1 MIEVTL
7 LLLIVSRFLL
17 VGIKT
22 GFNSLTRV
30 DLHQLAGRSALLED
44 LLDRRISYQFS
55 LATWGNLLLAAILLL
70 VLPMLSTM
78 NSYSY
83 LLLLILAIAYLAIE
97 KFLVSTVFFVNREWL
112 LVRLLV
118 VYRPFHYMVLIPLL
132 PAYLVAR
139 KLMVIEDER
148 EEDEEE
154 REIEEQAFI
163 DVATEDGIIEEEE
176 KALIKGVLNFGETIV
191 REIMTPRT
199 DIVAADMS
207 TDYDTLMDIFRK
219 AKHSRVPVFRDT
231 VDDIVGILHLK
242 DLIEAETEKFEVKP
256 LLQQPFYMPE
266 TKKVAELLRE
276 MQMARTKMA
285 VVLDEYGGT
294 AGIVTIED
302 LVEEIVGEIE
312 DEHDPLEVEIQ
323 ELPDGTLRVDG
334 RCNAEDLA
342 EKTGIAFNVEE
353 IDTVGGAVF
362 SVFGRIPAEGDE
374 IESDGIRIRVEK
386 MNRRRVVRVLLER
399 IEGWADEQLPEVN
412 G

>member
-1 MIEVTL
+1 MTEVTL
-7 LLLIVSRFLL
+7 LLLILTRFLL

-30 DLHQLAGRSALLED
+30 DLHQLAGRNALLQD
-44 LLDRRISYQFS
+44 LLERRISYQFS

-70 VLPMLSTM
+70 VLPMLSPLS
-78 NSYSY
+78 SYSY
-83 LLLLILAIAYLAIE
+83 LALLVLAIAYLAFE
-97 KFLVSTVFFVNREWL
+97 KLLVSTVFFVNREWL

-118 VYRPFHYMVLIPLL
+118 VYRPFHYLVLVPLL
-132 PAYLVAR
+132 PAYMVAR

-148 EEDEEE
+148 EEAEED

-163 DVATEDGIIEEEE
+163 EVATEDGIIEEEE

-199 DIVAADMS
+199 DIVAADMN
-207 TDYDTLMDIFRK
+207 TDYDALMNIFRE
-219 AKHSRVPVFRDT
+219 AKHSRVPVFRET

-242 DLIEAETEKFEVKP
+242 DLIEAETENFVVER

-266 TKKVAELLRE
+266 TKNVAELLRE

-323 ELPDGTLRVDG
+323 ELADGTLRVDG

-342 EKTGIAFNVEE
+342 EKTGIQFNVEE

-362 SVFGRIPAEGDE
+362 SVFGRIPEEGDE
-374 IESDGIRIRVEK
+374 IESNGIRIRVEK
-386 MNRRRVVRVLLER
+386 MNQRRVVRVLLER
-399 IEGWADEQLPEVN
+399 IEGWTGQLSSEEN